1 MGNFLEKYV
10 DAGAIWEGDDKWTVI
25 FEGKKYLIKKND
37 KQNDRQPD
45 YKVYRERAYKLNTE
59 E

>member
-1 MGNFLEKYV
+1 MGDFKDKYEDVGAVWEGEEKY
-10 DAGAIWEGDDKWTVI
+10 TVI
-25 FEGKKYLIKKND
+25 FEGKKYLIKKNE

-45 YKVYRERAYKLNTE
+45 YKIFRERAYKLVTE